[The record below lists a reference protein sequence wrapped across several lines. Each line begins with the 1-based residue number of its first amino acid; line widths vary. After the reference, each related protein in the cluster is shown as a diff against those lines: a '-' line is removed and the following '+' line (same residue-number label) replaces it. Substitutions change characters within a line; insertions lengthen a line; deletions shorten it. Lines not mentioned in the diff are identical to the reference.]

1 MIFRCRIYQPTLY
14 NHCLKVCL
22 FCLAF
27 FLETTNV
34 YQNFSSWN
42 IFTISLSYLIV
53 TGDFFLLLF
62 FFKYLISLLVET
74 TTDEFHTRLQC
85 SVFAAISKE
94 VNSRVPA
101 LPALLA
107 PKYLGKH
114 SRNYENIMYFHPTF
128 DVEAGKNCQLAERLT
143 RTFAYASNEQFH
155 FIRPRGLPQLR

>member
-1 MIFRCRIYQPTLY
+1 MQDLLAHTVQPLPQSLSFLS
-14 NHCLKVCL
+14 CLLFGDYKCL
-22 FCLAF
+22 SKFFILEYFYDFSLLFDRYRRF
-27 FLETTNV
+27 FLT
-34 YQNFSSWN
+34 S
-42 IFTISLSYLIV
+42 
-53 TGDFFLLLF
+53 F